1 MEKREL
7 LYEGKA
13 KKLFSTDDENL
24 VISEF
29 KDDLT
34 AFNGEKK
41 SSEAGKGALNNKIST
56 ELFKLLESKGI
67 QTHFVKMLDDNHM
80 LHKKADVILIEVIVR
95 NIATGS
101 LTRNLGIK
109 EGTVLPFTLVEFD
122 YKNDALG
129 DPKLNDQH
137 ALILGLVDS
146 QEELDKLRRM
156 ARDVN
161 DILKPYFADKGLNL
175 VDFKLEF
182 GKDKDGNI
190 ILIDEISP
198 DNCRFW
204 DIASGEKMDKDRFRQ
219 GLGDLTIA
227 YEEVLNRILGKQ
239 QQCYELD
246 AESNLAFRKKFSFFL
261 SHALAQKRRRRNYFQ
276 SRSKIK

>member
-13 KKLFSTDDENL
+13 KKIWSTDDENL

-56 ELFKLLESKGI
+56 ELFKLLDSKGI
-67 QTHFVKMLDDNHM
+67 PTHFVEMLDDNHM
-80 LHKKADVILIEVIVR
+80 LHKRADVILIEVIVR

-101 LTRNLGIK
+101 LSRNLGIEDGK
-109 EGTVLPFTLVEFD
+109 VLPFTLVEFD
-122 YKNDALG
+122 YKNDELG

-137 ALILGLVDS
+137 ALILGLVDF
-146 QEELDKLRRM
+146 QDELDKLRRM
-156 ARDVN
+156 ARQVN
-161 DILKPYFADKGLNL
+161 DILKPYFQEKGLNL

-182 GKDKDGNI
+182 GKDSDGNI

-204 DIASGEKMDKDRFRQ
+204 DIESGEKMDKDRFRQ
-219 GLGDLTIA
+219 GLGGLTVA
-227 YEEVLNRILGKQ
+227 YEQVLNRILGK
-239 QQCYELD
+239 
-246 AESNLAFRKKFSFFL
+246 
-261 SHALAQKRRRRNYFQ
+261 
-276 SRSKIK
+276 

>member
-1 MEKREL
+1 MQKREL

-13 KKLFSTDDENL
+13 KKLFTTDDENL
-24 VISEF
+24 LISEF

-56 ELFKLLESKGI
+56 ELFKLLESNGI

-80 LHKKADVILIEVIVR
+80 IHKRTEVILIEVIVR

-101 LTRNLGIK
+101 LSRNLGIK
-109 EGTVLPFTLVEFD
+109 DGTVLPFTLVEFD

-137 ALILGLVDS
+137 ALILGLVNFQD
-146 QEELDKLRRM
+146 ELDKLRRM
-156 ARDVN
+156 ARQVN

-182 GKDKDGNI
+182 GKDSSGNI

-204 DIASGEKMDKDRFRQ
+204 DMVSGEKMDKDRFRQ
-219 GLGDLTIA
+219 GLGGLTVA
-227 YEEVLNRILGKQ
+227 YEQVLNRILGK
-239 QQCYELD
+239 
-246 AESNLAFRKKFSFFL
+246 
-261 SHALAQKRRRRNYFQ
+261 
-276 SRSKIK
+276 

>member
-1 MEKREL
+1 MNKTTL

-13 KKLFSTDDENL
+13 KKIWNTEDKDLL
-24 VISEF
+24 ISEF

-56 ELFKLLESKGI
+56 ELFKLLEANGVN
-67 QTHFVKMLDDNHM
+67 THFKEMLDDNNM
-80 LHKKADVILIEVIVR
+80 LHKKADVIMIEVIVR

-109 EGTVLPFTLVEFD
+109 DGTVLPFVLVEFD
-122 YKNDALG
+122 YKNDDLG

-137 ALILGLVDS
+137 CIILELVDNTD
-146 QEELDKLRRM
+146 ELDTLRAD
-156 ARDVN
+156 ARKIN
-161 DILKPYFADKGLNL
+161 DILKPYFANLGLNL

-190 ILIDEISP
+190 MLVDEISP

-204 DIASGEKMDKDRFRQ
+204 DMKTGESLDKDRFRKGQ
-219 GLGDLTIA
+219 GGLKVA
-227 YEEVLNRILGKQ
+227 YEDVLNRIL
-239 QQCYELD
+239 D
-246 AESNLAFRKKFSFFL
+246 T
-261 SHALAQKRRRRNYFQ
+261 H
-276 SRSKIK
+276 

>member
-13 KKLFSTDDENL
+13 KRLFLTDDENL

-56 ELFKLLESKGI
+56 ELFKLLDSKGI
-67 QTHFVKMLDDNHM
+67 ATHFVKMLDDNHM

-101 LTRNLGIK
+101 LTRTLGIEDGK
-109 EGTVLPFTLVEFD
+109 VLPFTLVEFD
-122 YKNDALG
+122 YKNDNLG

-137 ALILGLVDS
+137 ALILELVEHQD
-146 QEELDKLRRM
+146 ELDKLRRV
-156 ARDVN
+156 AREIN
-161 DILKPYFADKGLNL
+161 DILKPYFAEKGLNL

-182 GKDKDGNI
+182 GKDNNGNI

-204 DIASGEKMDKDRFRQ
+204 DIESGEKLDKDRFRQ
-219 GLGDLTIA
+219 GLGGLKVA
-227 YEEVLNRILGKQ
+227 YEEVLNRILGK
-239 QQCYELD
+239 
-246 AESNLAFRKKFSFFL
+246 
-261 SHALAQKRRRRNYFQ
+261 
-276 SRSKIK
+276 

>member
-1 MEKREL
+1 MQKREL

-13 KKLFSTDDENL
+13 KKLFTTDDENL
-24 VISEF
+24 LISEF

-34 AFNGEKK
+34 AFNGAKK

-56 ELFKLLESKGI
+56 ELFKLLEAEGI
-67 QTHFVKMLDDNHM
+67 HTHFVKMLDDNHM
-80 LHKKADVILIEVIVR
+80 LHKRVDVILIEVIVR

-101 LTRNLGIK
+101 LSRNLGIK
-109 EGTVLPFTLVEFD
+109 DGTVLPFTLVEFD

-137 ALILGLVDS
+137 ALILGLVDF
-146 QEELDKLRRM
+146 QDELDKLRRM
-156 ARDVN
+156 ARQVN
-161 DILKPYFADKGLNL
+161 DILKPYFAAKGLNL

-182 GKDKDGNI
+182 GKDKSGNI

-204 DIASGEKMDKDRFRQ
+204 DMVSGEKMDKDRFRQ
-219 GLGDLTIA
+219 GLGGLTVA
-227 YEEVLNRILGKQ
+227 YEQVLNRILGK
-239 QQCYELD
+239 
-246 AESNLAFRKKFSFFL
+246 
-261 SHALAQKRRRRNYFQ
+261 
-276 SRSKIK
+276 

>member
-13 KKLFSTDDENL
+13 KKLFLTDDANL

-56 ELFKLLESKGI
+56 ELFKLLDSKGI
-67 QTHFVKMLDDNHM
+67 PTHFVKMLDDNHM

-101 LTRNLGIK
+101 LTRTLGIEDGK
-109 EGTVLPFTLVEFD
+109 VLPFTLVEFD
-122 YKNDALG
+122 YKDDDLG

-137 ALILGLVDS
+137 ALILELVDH
-146 QEELDKLRRM
+146 QDELDKLRRV
-156 ARDVN
+156 ARQIN
-161 DILKPYFADKGLNL
+161 DILKPYFEEKGLNL

-204 DIASGEKMDKDRFRQ
+204 DIESGEKMDKDRFRQ
-219 GLGDLTIA
+219 GLGGLKVA
-227 YEEVLNRILGKQ
+227 YEEVLNRILGK
-239 QQCYELD
+239 
-246 AESNLAFRKKFSFFL
+246 
-261 SHALAQKRRRRNYFQ
+261 
-276 SRSKIK
+276 

>member
-13 KKLFSTDDENL
+13 KKLFTTDDPNL
-24 VISEF
+24 LISEF

-34 AFNGEKK
+34 AFNGAKK

-56 ELFKLLESKGI
+56 ALFKLLDSKGI
-67 QTHFVKMLDDNHM
+67 PTHFVRMLDDNHM
-80 LHKKADVILIEVIVR
+80 LHKRVKVILIEVIVR

-101 LTRNLGIK
+101 LSKNLGIEDGK
-109 EGTVLPFTLVEFD
+109 VLPFTLVEFD

-137 ALILGLVDS
+137 ALILELVDF
-146 QEELDKLRRM
+146 QDELDKIRRM
-156 ARDVN
+156 ARQIN
-161 DILKPYFADKGLNL
+161 DILKPYFAEKGLNL

-182 GKDKDGNI
+182 GKDKEGNI
-190 ILIDEISP
+190 ILVDEISP

-204 DIASGEKMDKDRFRQ
+204 DMETGEKMDKDRFRQ
-219 GLGDLTIA
+219 GLGGLKVA
-227 YEEVLNRILGKQ
+227 YEEVLNRILGEDK
-239 QQCYELD
+239 
-246 AESNLAFRKKFSFFL
+246 
-261 SHALAQKRRRRNYFQ
+261 
-276 SRSKIK
+276 

>member
-13 KKLFSTDDENL
+13 KRLFLTDDENL

-56 ELFKLLESKGI
+56 ELFKLLESKGVK
-67 QTHFVKMLDDNHM
+67 THFVQMLDDNHM
-80 LHKKADVILIEVIVR
+80 LHTKVDVIMIEVIVR

-101 LTRNLGIK
+101 LTRNLGIEDGK
-109 EGTVLPFTLVEFD
+109 VLPFTLVEFD
-122 YKNDALG
+122 YKDDDLG

-137 ALILGLVDS
+137 ALILGLVEHQD
-146 QEELDKLRRM
+146 ELDKLRRM
-156 ARDVN
+156 AREVN
-161 DILKPYFADKGLNL
+161 DILRPYFANKGLKL

-190 ILIDEISP
+190 ILVDEISP

-204 DIASGEKMDKDRFRQ
+204 DIESGEKMDKDRFRQ
-219 GLGDLTIA
+219 GLGDLKIA
-227 YEEVLNRILGKQ
+227 YEEVLNRILGK
-239 QQCYELD
+239 
-246 AESNLAFRKKFSFFL
+246 
-261 SHALAQKRRRRNYFQ
+261 
-276 SRSKIK
+276 

>member
-1 MEKREL
+1 MKMEKREL

-13 KKLFSTDDENL
+13 KKLYTTDEPEIL
-24 VISEF
+24 ISEF

-41 SSEAGKGALNNKIST
+41 SSEAGKGVLNNKIST
-56 ELFKLLESKGI
+56 ELFKVLEAEGI
-67 QTHFVKMLDDNHM
+67 PTHFIKMMDDNHM
-80 LHKKADVILIEVIVR
+80 LHKRVDVILIEVIVR

-101 LTRNLGIK
+101 LSRNLGIEDGK
-109 EGTVLPFTLVEFD
+109 VLPFTLVEFD

-137 ALILGLVDS
+137 ALILGLVDF
-146 QEELDKLRRM
+146 QDELDKLRRM
-156 ARDVN
+156 ARQVN
-161 DILKPYFADKGLNL
+161 DILKPYFAAKGLNL

-190 ILIDEISP
+190 ILVDEISP

-204 DIASGEKMDKDRFRQ
+204 DAETGEKMDKDRFRQ
-219 GLGDLTIA
+219 GLGGLTLA
-227 YEEVLNRILGKQ
+227 YEEVLNRILNK
-239 QQCYELD
+239 
-246 AESNLAFRKKFSFFL
+246 
-261 SHALAQKRRRRNYFQ
+261 
-276 SRSKIK
+276 

>member
-1 MEKREL
+1 MEKRDL

-13 KKLFSTDDENL
+13 KKIWSTDDENL

-56 ELFKLLESKGI
+56 ELYKILEAHKI
-67 QTHFVKMLDDNHM
+67 PTHFVKMLDDNHM

-101 LTRNLGIK
+101 LSRNLGIEDGK
-109 EGTVLPFTLVEFD
+109 VLPFTLVEFD
-122 YKNDALG
+122 YKNDELG

-137 ALILGLVDS
+137 ALILGLVDF
-146 QEELDKLRRM
+146 QDELDKLRRM
-156 ARDVN
+156 ARQIN

-182 GKDKDGNI
+182 GKDKDDNI

-204 DIASGEKMDKDRFRQ
+204 DIESGEKMDKDRFRQ
-219 GLGDLTIA
+219 GLGGLTVA
-227 YEEVLNRILGKQ
+227 YEQVLNRILGK
-239 QQCYELD
+239 
-246 AESNLAFRKKFSFFL
+246 
-261 SHALAQKRRRRNYFQ
+261 
-276 SRSKIK
+276 